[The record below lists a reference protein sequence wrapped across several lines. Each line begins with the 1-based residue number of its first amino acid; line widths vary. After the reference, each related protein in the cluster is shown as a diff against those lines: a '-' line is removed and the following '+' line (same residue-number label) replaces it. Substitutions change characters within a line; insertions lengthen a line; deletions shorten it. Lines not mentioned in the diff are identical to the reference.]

1 MPSNQ
6 EASYCAD
13 CGLRAQL
20 GITSRFAQ
28 CRAFLARRRGHGG
41 AVKRESFIRAGGLK
55 TCWTKPQGT
64 AVPQLWALQLGEK
77 LQCPEKTGR
86 EGRGQELRAIAVP
99 RR

>member
-1 MPSNQ
+1 MW
-6 EASYCAD
+6 
-13 CGLRAQL
+13 RAAP
-20 GITSRFAQ
+20 RFAQ
-28 CRAFLARRRGHGG
+28 RRRQSARAPHILERHKCRAFLARRRGHGG